1 MLKVKLKVT
10 QLDLF
15 MFQLALMD
23 MFVNNKEA
31 AVEEV
36 VEYKLEMMAKD
47 PLDGSL
53 RMLELL
59 NKVSQFEIPK
69 DYIYNNK
76 KELQPKEMR
85 NLLLEML
92 NN

>member
-31 AVEEV
+31 AVEEA

-69 DYIYNNK
+69 DCIYNNK
-76 KELQPKEMR
+76 KDL
-85 NLLLEML
+85 
-92 NN
+92 

>member
-31 AVEEV
+31 AVEEA